1 MPKTKHNRN
10 KPVTYI
16 LHFRRYFAKKL
27 NQMKFKLIFLTLF
40 ITAVSFA
47 QNKGTIAGILTDKN
61 ANNQSLPFANILIKG
76 TSIGTNTDID
86 GKYSITAAPGNYTI
100 QFSFVGYESVEV
112 PVTVIANET
121 VTINQALGS
130 AGYKLEDVVVRS
142 TFSREKET
150 ALLLD
155 QKQAVV
161 IKQSIGSQE
170 MARKGV
176 SDVEEGLTKV
186 TGITKVD
193 GRGLFIRGLEDRY
206 NNLLI
211 NDLQSPS
218 NSPFKKIIPLD
229 LFPTDV
235 VGVLNIYKTFNPNI
249 SGDFAGATVNIETPQ
264 PKNITK
270 LNIGF
275 GYTTNNNLKNFLLSD
290 EVNSTKGTLG
300 LTGNDRALPSI
311 FGTVPSGQKLSPAEY
326 ENGFGNKSWDVNSTQ
341 SPLNSSIGF
350 LHAQKFTLKNEDN
363 ISYIM
368 SFNFDNKYTF
378 REGVDRTFN
387 LGQGNYDNNLYNTQY
402 SYFTTFSGLAG
413 MKYKT
418 NRFNL
423 NFNTFLIKATESRIQ
438 DQLGYTN
445 SLANQT
451 NNLIRLNQYE
461 ESTYWNTQ
469 LYGDYKLTEDGKH
482 SLKAGGSYV
491 KTSFQQPDRKFI
503 TGVKENENDI
513 NMTYG
518 GNNLNR
524 QFLDVNGNFYFSSL
538 LEYNLKFG
546 DSEKPNV
553 LSVGYNS
560 SLNDMESSYR
570 FFSGRRNIEKNYT
583 ADLNTISQN
592 VNEDINNG
600 IVYVQEESNGDYK
613 FKLNQFINAGYF
625 NLFMKFGEKW
635 DLNAGIRAESSARVI
650 KFRNQGDIFGSAF
663 RKKTD
668 DKLDILPSVNAKR
681 ILNENSNLRLSLAK
695 TITRPVAMELLPINY
710 INPDG
715 TSESGNPDLKDS
727 ENYNADFKYELFPNS
742 KEMFAVGVFGKVI
755 NNPIERVFKPT
766 ANSGGQITTFK
777 NSEQAVIFGA
787 EIEMLLQLS
796 RISESLSNFSFGLN
810 TSLMS
815 TDVKVDPT
823 KQGNELENGTN
834 RKLQGASSWL
844 INSDLKY
851 DFVLRKDWKNSMTL
865 VYNVYGDR
873 IFAVGSSG
881 IDHIYEKSFSK
892 LDFIWTN
899 SISKSIELKFGVDNI
914 LNPSYK
920 KELGSK
926 STINITE
933 DSLVLREF
941 KKGVGFSVNIGY
953 TF

>member
-1 MPKTKHNRN
+1 M
-10 KPVTYI
+10 
-16 LHFRRYFAKKL
+16 KL
-27 NQMKFKLIFLTLF
+27 KFLIITLF
-40 ITAVSFA
+40 VCTLGFS
-47 QNKGTIAGILTDKN
+47 QNKGAISGILTDKDS
-61 ANNQSLPFANILIKG
+61 NNQPLPFANVLIKG
-76 TSIGTNTDID
+76 TKIGLNTDLE
-86 GKYSITAAPGNYTI
+86 GKYTLAVAPGNYTV

-112 PVTVIANET
+112 PVEVKAGET
-121 VTINQALGS
+121 VTINKTLGS
-130 AGYKLEDVVVRS
+130 GSYKLDDVVVK
-142 TFSREKET
+142 TTVNREKET
-150 ALLLD
+150 AILLD

-161 IKQSIGSQE
+161 IKQSIGAQE

-206 NNLLI
+206 NNLLV

-275 GYTTNNNLKNFLLSD
+275 GYTTNNNFENFLLSD
-290 EVNSTKGTLG
+290 DANSTKGTLG
-300 LTGNDRALPSI
+300 FIGKDRALPSA
-311 FGTVPSGQKLSPAEY
+311 FNNVPNGTKLSPSQY
-326 ENGFGNKSWDVNSTQ
+326 EEAYGKKSWDVAEIK

-350 LHAQKFTLKNEDN
+350 LHAQKFSLKKERN

-368 SFNFDNKYTF
+368 SFNFDNKYIF
-378 REGVDRTFN
+378 REGIDRTFN

-402 SYFTTFSGLAG
+402 SYQTTVSGLAG
-413 MKYKT
+413 LKYKT
-418 NRFNL
+418 NRLNL
-423 NFNTFLIKATESRIQ
+423 NVNSILIKATESKIQ

-461 ESTYWNTQ
+461 ESKYWNTQ
-469 LYGDYKLTEDGKH
+469 LFGDYKITEDGKH
-482 SLKAGGSYV
+482 TVKAGGAYV

-503 TGVKENENDI
+503 TGIKTNDNEI
-513 NMTYG
+513 NMSYG

-524 QFLDVNGNFYFSSL
+524 QYLDVNGNFYFSSF

-546 DSEKPNV
+546 NKEKLNN
-553 LSVGYNS
+553 LSIGYNS
-560 SLNDMESSYR
+560 FINDMNSSYR
-570 FFSGRRNIEKNYT
+570 FFSARRNIDKNYT
-583 ADLNTISQN
+583 ASLNSISEN
-592 VNEDINNG
+592 INEDINNG
-600 IVYVQEESNGDYK
+600 IIYTQEESNGDYK
-613 FKLNQFINAGYF
+613 VKLNQFVNAGYF
-625 NLFMKFGEKW
+625 NLFMTFGEKW
-635 DLNAGIRAESSARVI
+635 DLNAGLRAESSTREI
-650 KFRNQGDIFGSAF
+650 KYREQGDPYGSAY

-668 DKLDILPSVNAKR
+668 DKLDILPSVNLKHL
-681 ILNENSNLRLSLAK
+681 LNDNSNLRISVAK

-710 INPDG
+710 INADA
-715 TSESGNPDLKDS
+715 TSESGNPNLLNS
-727 ENYNADFKYELFPNS
+727 ENYNADFKYELFPNN
-742 KEMFAVGVFGKVI
+742 KELFAVGVFGKMI

-787 EIEMLLQLS
+787 EIEMLFQLS
-796 RISESLSNFSFGLN
+796 RINESLSNFSFGFN

-815 TDVKVDPT
+815 TDVKIDLK
-823 KQGNELENGTN
+823 KQGNELENSSN
-834 RKLQGASSWL
+834 RKLQGASNWL
-844 INSDLKY
+844 INTDLKY
-851 DFVLRKDWKNSMTL
+851 DFTLNKDWKNSMTL

-892 LDFIWTN
+892 LDFVW
-899 SISKSIELKFGVDNI
+899 SSFISKNIELKLAVDNI

-920 KELGSK
+920 KELGAN
-926 STINITE
+926 STLEITE
-933 DSLVLREF
+933 ESLVLKEY
-941 KKGVGFSVNIGY
+941 KKGVGFSINIGY

>member
-1 MPKTKHNRN
+1 
-10 KPVTYI
+10 
-16 LHFRRYFAKKL
+16 
-27 NQMKFKLIFLTLF
+27 MKFRLIFITLF
-40 ITAVSFA
+40 ITAVSFS
-47 QNKGTIAGILTDKN
+47 QNKGAITGILTDKE
-61 ANNQSLPFANILIKG
+61 ANNQSLPFANVLIKE
-76 TSIGTNTDID
+76 TSNGANTDID
-86 GKYSITAAPGNYTI
+86 GNYSIAAAPGNYTL

-112 PVTVIANET
+112 PVTVVANET

-130 AGYKLEDVVVRS
+130 AGYKLEDVVIKATVN
-142 TFSREKET
+142 REKET

-161 IKQSIGSQE
+161 IKQSIGAQE

-176 SDVEEGLTKV
+176 SDVEEGLTKI

-249 SGDFAGATVNIETPQ
+249 SGDFAGATVNVETPQ

-290 EVNSTKGTLG
+290 DANSAKGTLG
-300 LTGNDRALPSI
+300 MIGNDRALSGI
-311 FGTVPSGQKLSPAEY
+311 FGSVPSGQKLSPAEY
-326 ENGFGNKSWDVNSTQ
+326 ENAYGKKSWDVARTQ

-350 LHAQKFTLKNEDN
+350 LHAQKFNLEKERN

-368 SFNFDNKYTF
+368 SFNFDNKYSF

-387 LGQGNYDNNLYNTQY
+387 LGQGNYDNNLYTTQY
-402 SYFTTFSGLAG
+402 GYQTTFSALGG

-418 NRFNL
+418 NRLNL
-423 NFNTFLIKATESRIQ
+423 NFNTFLIKATESKIQ

-445 SLANQT
+445 SLANKT
-451 NNLIRLNQYE
+451 NNLIRMNQYE
-461 ESTYWNTQ
+461 ESNYWNTQ
-469 LYGDYKLTEDGKH
+469 LYGDYKITEDGKH
-482 SLKAGGSYV
+482 SIKAGGSYV

-503 TGVKENENDI
+503 TGTKVNENEI
-513 NMTYG
+513 NMSYG

-524 QFLDVNGNFYFSSL
+524 QYLDVKGNFYASSL
-538 LEYNLKFG
+538 VEYNLKFG
-546 DSEKPNV
+546 EKERTNI

-560 SLNDMESSYR
+560 TLNDMQSTYR

-583 ADLNTISQN
+583 ANLNSISEN
-592 VNEDINNG
+592 INDDINNG
-600 IVYVQEESNGDYK
+600 ILYVQEESNGDYK
-613 FKLNQFINAGYF
+613 VKLNQFVNAGYF
-625 NLFMKFGEKW
+625 NLFMTFGEKW
-635 DLNAGIRAESSARVI
+635 DLNAGIRGESSTRTI
-650 KFRNQGDIFGSAF
+650 KYREQGDPFGSAY

-668 DKLDILPSVNAKR
+668 DKLDVLPSINAKR
-681 ILNENSNLRLSLAK
+681 ILNENSNLRVSLAK

-710 INPDG
+710 INADG

-727 ENYNADFKYELFPNS
+727 ENYNLDFKYELFPNT
-742 KEMFAVGVFGKVI
+742 KELFAVGVFGKII

-777 NSEQAVIFGA
+777 NSEQAVIYGA
-787 EIEMLLQLS
+787 EIEMLFQLS
-796 RISESLSNFSFGLN
+796 RINESLANFSLGFN

-815 TDVKVDPT
+815 TDVKIDLK
-823 KQGNELENGTN
+823 KQGNELENSTN

-851 DFVLRKDWKNSMTL
+851 DFILNKDWKNSMTL

-892 LDFIWTN
+892 LDFVWTN

-926 STINITE
+926 NTLNITE
-933 DSLVLREF
+933 DSLILREF
-941 KKGVGFSVNIGY
+941 KKGVGFSFNIGY

>member
-1 MPKTKHNRN
+1 
-10 KPVTYI
+10 
-16 LHFRRYFAKKL
+16 
-27 NQMKFKLIFLTLF
+27 MKFRILF
-40 ITAVSFA
+40 IALLITAISFS
-47 QNKGTIAGILTDKN
+47 QNKGTVSGILTDKD
-61 ANNQSLPFANILIKG
+61 ASNQSLPFANVLIKG
-76 TSIGTNTDID
+76 TTIGTNTDID
-86 GKYSITAAPGNYTI
+86 GKYAIAIAPGNYTV
-100 QFSFVGYESVEV
+100 QFSFVGYESVEI
-112 PVTVIANET
+112 PVTIIANET
-121 VTINQALGS
+121 VNLNQAIGS
-130 AGYKLEDVVVRS
+130 GSYKLEDVVIKN
-142 TFSREKET
+142 TASREKET

-161 IKQSIGSQE
+161 IKQSIGAQE

-176 SDVEEGLTKV
+176 SDVEEGLTKI

-275 GYTTNNNLKNFLLSD
+275 GYTTNNNLEKFLLSND
-290 EVNSTKGTLG
+290 ANSTNGTLG
-300 LTGNDRALPSI
+300 LIGKDRELSSV
-311 FGTVPSGQKLSPAEY
+311 FGSVPGGKKLSPSEY
-326 ENGFGNKSWDVNSTQ
+326 ENAYGKNSWDVDETK

-350 LHAQKFTLKNEDN
+350 LHAQKFNLENERN

-368 SFNFDNKYTF
+368 SFNFDNKYSF

-387 LGQGNYDNNLYNTQY
+387 LGQGNYDNNLYTTQY
-402 SYFTTFSGLAG
+402 SYQTTFSGLAG
-413 MKYKT
+413 LKYKT
-418 NRFNL
+418 NRLNVNL
-423 NFNTFLIKATESRIQ
+423 NTFLIKATESKIQ

-461 ESTYWNTQ
+461 ESNYWNTQ
-469 LYGDYKLTEDGKH
+469 LFGDYKLTEDGKH
-482 SLKAGGSYV
+482 TVKAGGSYV

-503 TGVKENENDI
+503 TGIKVNDDEI
-513 NMTYG
+513 NMSYG

-524 QFLDVNGNFYFSSL
+524 QYLDVKGNFYYSSF

-546 DSEKPNV
+546 NKEESNK
-553 LSVGYNS
+553 LSIGYNS
-560 SLNDMESSYR
+560 FLNDMQSSYR
-570 FFSGRRNIEKNYT
+570 FFSGRKNIEKNYT
-583 ADLNTISQN
+583 ADLNTISEN
-592 VNEDINNG
+592 INNDVNNG

-613 FKLNQFINAGYF
+613 VKLNQFVNAGYF
-625 NLFMKFGEKW
+625 NLFLNLGENW
-635 DLNAGIRAESSARVI
+635 DLNAGIRAESSIREI
-650 KFRNQGDIFGSAF
+650 KYREQGDPFGSAY
-663 RKKTD
+663 RKKSD
-668 DKLDILPSVNAKR
+668 DKLDILPSINAKR
-681 ILNENSNLRLSLAK
+681 ILNDNSNLRLSLAK

-710 INPDG
+710 INADG
-715 TSESGNPDLKDS
+715 TSESGNPNLKDS
-727 ENYNADFKYELFPNS
+727 ENYNVDFKYELFPNN
-742 KEMFAVGVFGKVI
+742 KELFAVGLFGKMI

-787 EIEMLLQLS
+787 EIEMLLQLN
-796 RISESLSNFSFGLN
+796 RISESLSNFSLGFN

-815 TDVKVDPT
+815 TDVKIDLN
-823 KQGNELENGTN
+823 KQGNELENNTN

-851 DFVLRKDWKNSMTL
+851 DFILNKDWKNSMTL

-892 LDFIWTN
+892 LDFVWSN
-899 SISKSIELKFGVDNI
+899 SISKNIELKFGVDNI

-926 STINITE
+926 STLNISE
-933 DSLVLREF
+933 DSLIVREY
-941 KKGVGFSVNIGY
+941 KKGVGFSFNIGY

>member
-1 MPKTKHNRN
+1 
-10 KPVTYI
+10 
-16 LHFRRYFAKKL
+16 
-27 NQMKFKLIFLTLF
+27 MKFKLLFFTLL
-40 ITAVSFA
+40 ITAISFS
-47 QNKGTIAGILTDKN
+47 QNKGTVTGMLTDKD
-61 ANNQSLPFANILIKG
+61 ANNQSLPFANVLIKG
-76 TSIGTNTDID
+76 TNLGTNTDID
-86 GKYSITAAPGNYTI
+86 GKYSIVAAPGNYTI

-112 PVTVIANET
+112 PVTVVANEI

-130 AGYKLEDVVVRS
+130 AGYKLEDVIVRAAVN
-142 TFSREKET
+142 REKET

-161 IKQSIGSQE
+161 IKQSIGAQE
-170 MARKGV
+170 MSRKGI
-176 SDVEEGLTKV
+176 SDVEEGLTKI

-264 PKNITK
+264 AKNITK

-275 GYTTNNNLKNFLLSD
+275 GYTTNNNLKDFLISD
-290 EVNSTKGTLG
+290 DSNSNKGTLG
-300 LTGNDRALPSI
+300 LIGKDRALPSV
-311 FGTVPSGQKLSPAEY
+311 FGSVPSGQRLSPAEH
-326 ENGFGNKSWDVNSTQ
+326 ENGFGNKSWDVNNTQ

-350 LHAQKFTLKNEDN
+350 LHAQKFSLKNEKN

-387 LGQGNYDNNLYNTQY
+387 LGQGNFDNNLYNTQY

-423 NFNTFLIKATESRIQ
+423 NFNTFLIKATESKIQ

-461 ESTYWNTQ
+461 ESNYWNTQ
-469 LYGDYKLTEDGKH
+469 LYGDYKLSEDGKH

-503 TGVKENENDI
+503 TGIKVNENDI
-513 NMTYG
+513 NMSYG

-524 QFLDVNGNFYFSSL
+524 QFLDVKGNFYYSSL

-546 DSEKPNV
+546 NQEDSNK
-553 LSVGYNS
+553 LSIGYNS

-570 FFSGRRNIEKNYT
+570 FFSGRRSIEKSYT

-592 VNEDINNG
+592 INQDINNG

-625 NLFMKFGEKW
+625 NLFMNLGEKW
-635 DLNAGIRAESSARVI
+635 DLNAGIRAENSTRVI
-650 KFRNQGDIFGSAF
+650 KYRNQGDVFGSAF

-715 TSESGNPDLKDS
+715 TSESGNSDLKDS
-727 ENYNADFKYELFPNS
+727 ENYNADFKYELFPNN
-742 KEMFAVGVFGKVI
+742 KELFAVGVFGKVI

-777 NSEQAVIFGA
+777 NSEQAVIYGA

-796 RISESLSNFSFGLN
+796 RINESLSNFSFGLN
-810 TSLMS
+810 TSLMG

-823 KQGNELENGTN
+823 KQGNELENSTN

-892 LDFIWTN
+892 LDFIWT
-899 SISKSIELKFGVDNI
+899 SSLSKNVELKFGVDNI

-926 STINITE
+926 STTNITE

>member
-1 MPKTKHNRN
+1 
-10 KPVTYI
+10 
-16 LHFRRYFAKKL
+16 
-27 NQMKFKLIFLTLF
+27 MKFRLIFITLF
-40 ITAVSFA
+40 ITAVSFS
-47 QNKGTIAGILTDKN
+47 QNKGAITGILTDKE
-61 ANNQSLPFANILIKG
+61 ANNQSLPFANVLIKE
-76 TSIGTNTDID
+76 TSNGANTDID
-86 GKYSITAAPGNYTI
+86 GNYSIAAAPGNYTL

-112 PVTVIANET
+112 PVTVVANET

-130 AGYKLEDVVVRS
+130 AGYKLEDVVIKATVN
-142 TFSREKET
+142 REKET

-161 IKQSIGSQE
+161 IKQSIGAQE

-176 SDVEEGLTKV
+176 SDVEEGLTKI

-290 EVNSTKGTLG
+290 DANSAKGTLG
-300 LTGNDRALPSI
+300 MIGNDRALSGI
-311 FGTVPSGQKLSPAEY
+311 FGSVPSGQKLSPAEY
-326 ENGFGNKSWDVNSTQ
+326 ENAYGKKSWDVDQTQ

-350 LHAQKFTLKNEDN
+350 LHAQKFNLKNEKN

-368 SFNFDNKYTF
+368 SFNFENKYSF

-402 SYFTTFSGLAG
+402 SYQTTFSGLAG
-413 MKYKT
+413 LKYKT
-418 NRFNL
+418 DRFNL
-423 NFNTFLIKATESRIQ
+423 SFNTFLIKATESKIQ

-445 SLANQT
+445 SLANKT
-451 NNLIRLNQYE
+451 NNLIRMNQYE
-461 ESTYWNTQ
+461 ESNYWNTQ
-469 LYGDYKLTEDGKH
+469 LYGDYKITEDGKH
-482 SLKAGGSYV
+482 SIKAGGSYV

-503 TGVKENENDI
+503 TGTKVNENEI
-513 NMTYG
+513 NMSYG

-524 QFLDVNGNFYFSSL
+524 QYLDVKGNFYASSL
-538 LEYNLKFG
+538 VEYNLKFG
-546 DSEKPNV
+546 EKERTNI

-560 SLNDMESSYR
+560 TLNDMQSTYR

-583 ADLNTISQN
+583 ANLNSISEN
-592 VNEDINNG
+592 INDDINNG
-600 IVYVQEESNGDYK
+600 ILYVQEESNGDYK
-613 FKLNQFINAGYF
+613 VKLNQFVNAGYF
-625 NLFMKFGEKW
+625 NLFMTFGEKW
-635 DLNAGIRAESSARVI
+635 DLNAGIRGESSTRTI
-650 KFRNQGDIFGSAF
+650 KYREQGDPFGSAY

-668 DKLDILPSVNAKR
+668 DKLDVLPSINAKR
-681 ILNENSNLRLSLAK
+681 ILNENSNLRVSLAK

-710 INPDG
+710 INADG

-727 ENYNADFKYELFPNS
+727 ENYNLDFKYELFPNT
-742 KEMFAVGVFGKVI
+742 KELFAVGVFGKII

-777 NSEQAVIFGA
+777 NSEQAVIYGA
-787 EIEMLLQLS
+787 EIEMLFQLS
-796 RISESLSNFSFGLN
+796 RINESLANFSLGFN

-815 TDVKVDPT
+815 TDVKIDLK
-823 KQGNELENGTN
+823 KQGNELENSTN

-851 DFVLRKDWKNSMTL
+851 DFILNKDWKNSMTL

-892 LDFIWTN
+892 LDFVWTN

-926 STINITE
+926 NTLNITE
-933 DSLVLREF
+933 DSLILREF
-941 KKGVGFSVNIGY
+941 KKGVGFSFNIGY

>member
-1 MPKTKHNRN
+1 
-10 KPVTYI
+10 
-16 LHFRRYFAKKL
+16 
-27 NQMKFKLIFLTLF
+27 MKFKLLFFTLL
-40 ITAVSFA
+40 ITAISFS
-47 QNKGTIAGILTDKN
+47 QNKGTVTGMLTDKD
-61 ANNQSLPFANILIKG
+61 ANNQSLPFANVLIKG
-76 TSIGTNTDID
+76 TNLGTNTDID
-86 GKYSITAAPGNYTI
+86 GKYSIVAAPGNYTI
-100 QFSFVGYESVEV
+100 QFSFVGYESVEI
-112 PVTVIANET
+112 PVTVVANEI

-130 AGYKLEDVVVRS
+130 AGYKLEDVIVRAAVN
-142 TFSREKET
+142 REKET

-161 IKQSIGSQE
+161 IKQSIGAQE
-170 MARKGV
+170 MARKGI
-176 SDVEEGLTKV
+176 SDVEEGLTKI

-264 PKNITK
+264 AKNITK

-275 GYTTNNNLKNFLLSD
+275 GYTTNNNLKDFLISD
-290 EVNSTKGTLG
+290 DSNSNKGTLG
-300 LTGNDRALPSI
+300 LIGKDRALPSV
-311 FGTVPSGQKLSPAEY
+311 FGSVPSGQRLSPAEH
-326 ENGFGNKSWDVNSTQ
+326 ENGFGNKSWDVNNTQ

-350 LHAQKFTLKNEDN
+350 LHAQKFSLKNEKN

-387 LGQGNYDNNLYNTQY
+387 LGQGNFDNNLYNTQY

-423 NFNTFLIKATESRIQ
+423 NFNTFLIKATESKIQ

-461 ESTYWNTQ
+461 ESNYWNTQ
-469 LYGDYKLTEDGKH
+469 LYGDYKLSEDGKH

-503 TGVKENENDI
+503 TGIKVNENDI
-513 NMTYG
+513 NMSYG

-524 QFLDVNGNFYFSSL
+524 QFLDVKGNFYYSSL

-546 DSEKPNV
+546 NQEDSNK
-553 LSVGYNS
+553 LSIGYNS

-570 FFSGRRNIEKNYT
+570 FFSGRRSIEKSYT

-592 VNEDINNG
+592 INQDINNG

-625 NLFMKFGEKW
+625 NLFMNLGEKW
-635 DLNAGIRAESSARVI
+635 DLNAGIRAENSTRII
-650 KFRNQGDIFGSAF
+650 KYRNQGDVFGSAF

-715 TSESGNPDLKDS
+715 TSESGNSDLKDS
-727 ENYNADFKYELFPNS
+727 ENYNADFKYELFPNN
-742 KEMFAVGVFGKVI
+742 KELFAVGVFGKVI

-777 NSEQAVIFGA
+777 NSEQAVIYGA

-796 RISESLSNFSFGLN
+796 RINESLSNFSFGLN

-823 KQGNELENGTN
+823 KQGNELENSTN

-892 LDFIWTN
+892 LDFIWT
-899 SISKSIELKFGVDNI
+899 SSLSKNVELKFGVDNI

-926 STINITE
+926 STTNITE

>member
-186 TGITKVD
+186 TGISKVD

-592 VNEDINNG
+592 INEDINNG

-635 DLNAGIRAESSARVI
+635 DLNAGIRAESSARII
-650 KFRNQGDIFGSAF
+650 KYRNQGDIFGSAF

-892 LDFIWTN
+892 LDFIWT
-899 SISKSIELKFGVDNI
+899 SSLSKNIELKFGVDNI

>member
-1 MPKTKHNRN
+1 
-10 KPVTYI
+10 
-16 LHFRRYFAKKL
+16 
-27 NQMKFKLIFLTLF
+27 MKFKLIFLTLF
-40 ITAVSFA
+40 ITAVTYS

-61 ANNQSLPFANILIKG
+61 ANNQSLPFANVLIKG
-76 TSIGTNTDID
+76 TTNGTNTDID
-86 GKYSITAAPGNYTI
+86 GKYSIAAAPGNYTI
-100 QFSFVGYESVEV
+100 QFSFVGYEPVEV
-112 PVTVIANET
+112 PVTVIAGET
-121 VTINQALGS
+121 VTVNQALGS
-130 AGYKLEDVVVRS
+130 AGYKLEDVVVRAS
-142 TFSREKET
+142 VNREKET

-161 IKQSIGSQE
+161 IKQSIGAQE

-176 SDVEEGLTKV
+176 SDVEEGLTKI

-275 GYTTNNNLKNFLLSD
+275 GYTTNNNLRDFLLSD
-290 EVNSTKGTLG
+290 DADSNKGSLG
-300 LTGNDRALPSI
+300 LIGNDRELPGI
-311 FGTVPSGQKLSPAEY
+311 FGTVPAGKSLSPAEY
-326 ENGFGNKSWDVNSTQ
+326 ENGFGKKSWDVNNTQ
-341 SPLNSSIGF
+341 SPINSSIGF
-350 LHAQKFTLKNEDN
+350 LHAQKFSLKNEKN

-368 SFNFDNKYTF
+368 SFNFDNKYSF

-387 LGQGNYDNNLYNTQY
+387 LGQGNYDNDLYTTQY
-402 SYFTTFSGLAG
+402 SYQTTFSGLAG

-423 NFNTFLIKATESRIQ
+423 NFNTFLIKATESEIQ

-451 NNLIRLNQYE
+451 NNLIRMNQFE
-461 ESTYWNTQ
+461 ESNYWNTQ

-482 SLKAGGSYV
+482 SIKAGGSYV

-503 TGVKENENDI
+503 TGVLVNDNEI
-513 NMTYG
+513 NMSYG

-524 QFLDVNGNFYFSSL
+524 QYLDVKGNFYYSSL

-546 DSEKPNV
+546 ENEKPNV
-553 LSVGYNS
+553 LSVGYNNS
-560 SLNDMESSYR
+560 INDIQSTYR

-583 ADLNTISQN
+583 ANLSTISEN
-592 VNEDINNG
+592 INDDINNG
-600 IVYVQEESNGDYK
+600 ILYVQEESNGDYK
-613 FKLNQFINAGYF
+613 VKLNQFINAGYF
-625 NLFMKFGEKW
+625 NLFMTFGEKW
-635 DLNAGIRAESSARVI
+635 DLNAGIRGESSDRTI
-650 KFRNQGDIFGSAF
+650 KYREQGDPFGNAY
-663 RKKTD
+663 RKKTTV
-668 DKLDILPSVNAKR
+668 KLDILPSVNAKR

-695 TITRPVAMELLPINY
+695 TVTRPVAMELLPINY
-710 INPDG
+710 INADG

-727 ENYNADFKYELFPNS
+727 ENYNADFKYELFPNN
-742 KEMFAVGVFGKVI
+742 KELFAVGVFGKVI

-787 EIEMLLQLS
+787 EIEMLFQLG
-796 RISESLSNFSFGLN
+796 RINESLSNFSLGFN

-815 TDVKVDPT
+815 TDVKIDPT
-823 KQGNELENGTN
+823 KQGNELENSTN
-834 RKLQGASSWL
+834 RKLQGASNWL

-881 IDHIYEKSFSK
+881 MDHIYEKSFSK

-899 SISKSIELKFGVDNI
+899 SISKSIELKFGIDNI
-914 LNPSYK
+914 LNPSYR
-920 KELGSK
+920 KELGST
-926 STINITE
+926 STLNITE

-941 KKGVGFSVNIGY
+941 KKGVGFSFNIGY

>member
-1 MPKTKHNRN
+1 
-10 KPVTYI
+10 
-16 LHFRRYFAKKL
+16 
-27 NQMKFKLIFLTLF
+27 MKFKLLFLTLF
-40 ITAVSFA
+40 ITAISFS

-61 ANNQSLPFANILIKG
+61 ANNQSLPFANVLIKG
-76 TSIGTNTDID
+76 TTNGTNTDID

-112 PVTVIANET
+112 SVTVVANQT
-121 VTINQALGS
+121 VTLNQALGS
-130 AGYKLEDVVVRS
+130 AGYKLEDVIIRATV
-142 TFSREKET
+142 SREKET

-155 QKQAVV
+155 QKNAVV
-161 IKQSIGSQE
+161 IKQSIGAQE

-176 SDVEEGLTKV
+176 SDVEEGLTKI

-249 SGDFAGATVNIETPQ
+249 SGDFAGATINIETPQ

-275 GYTTNNNLKNFLLSD
+275 GYTTNNNLKDFLLSSD
-290 EVNSTKGTLG
+290 ANSTKGTLG
-300 LTGNDRALPSI
+300 MIGNDRALPSV
-311 FGTVPSGQKLSPAEY
+311 FGNTPGGKSLTPTEY
-326 ENGFGNKSWDVNSTQ
+326 ENGFGKKSWDVDNTQ

-350 LHAQKFTLKNEDN
+350 LHAQKFTLKNEKN

-368 SFNFDNKYTF
+368 SFNFDNKYSF

-402 SYFTTFSGLAG
+402 SYQTTLSGLAG

-418 NRFNL
+418 NRLNL
-423 NFNTFLIKATESRIQ
+423 NFNTFLIKATESKIQ

-451 NNLIRLNQYE
+451 NNLIRMNQYE
-461 ESTYWNTQ
+461 ESNYWNTQ
-469 LYGDYKLTEDGKH
+469 LYGDYKLSEDGKH
-482 SLKAGGSYV
+482 SIKAGGSYV

-503 TGVKENENDI
+503 TGIKVNDNDI
-513 NMTYG
+513 NMSYG

-524 QFLDVNGNFYFSSL
+524 QFLDVKGNFYYSSL

-546 DSEKPNV
+546 ENEKPNV
-553 LSVGYNS
+553 LSIGYNS
-560 SLNDMESSYR
+560 SLNDMQSTYR

-583 ADLNTISQN
+583 ANLSTISEN
-592 VNEDINNG
+592 INDDINNG
-600 IVYVQEESNGDYK
+600 ILYVQEESNGDYK
-613 FKLNQFINAGYF
+613 VKLNQFINAGYF

-635 DLNAGIRAESSARVI
+635 DLNAGIRGESSVREI
-650 KFRNQGDIFGSAF
+650 KYREQGDPFGNAF
-663 RKKTD
+663 RKKTAD
-668 DKLDILPSVNAKR
+668 RLDILPSVNAKR

-710 INPDG
+710 INADG

-727 ENYNADFKYELFPNS
+727 ENYNADFKYELFPNN
-742 KEMFAVGVFGKVI
+742 KELFAVGVFGKVI

-787 EIEMLLQLS
+787 EIEMLFQLS
-796 RISESLSNFSFGLN
+796 RINESLSNFSLGFN

-823 KQGNELENGTN
+823 KQGNELENSTN

-899 SISKSIELKFGVDNI
+899 SISKNIELKFGIDNI
-914 LNPSYK
+914 LNPSYR

-926 STINITE
+926 SSLKITE
-933 DSLVLREF
+933 DSLVLKEF

>member
-1 MPKTKHNRN
+1 M
-10 KPVTYI
+10 
-16 LHFRRYFAKKL
+16 
-27 NQMKFKLIFLTLF
+27 
-40 ITAVSFA
+40 
-47 QNKGTIAGILTDKN
+47 LTDKD
-61 ANNQSLPFANILIKG
+61 ANNQSLPFANVLIKG
-76 TSIGTNTDID
+76 TNLGTNTDID
-86 GKYSITAAPGNYTI
+86 GKYSIVAAPGNYTI

-112 PVTVIANET
+112 PVTVVANEI

-130 AGYKLEDVVVRS
+130 AGYKLEDVIVRAAVN
-142 TFSREKET
+142 REKET

-161 IKQSIGSQE
+161 IKQSIGAQE
-170 MARKGV
+170 MARKGI
-176 SDVEEGLTKV
+176 SDVEEGLTKI

-264 PKNITK
+264 AKNITK

-275 GYTTNNNLKNFLLSD
+275 GYTTNNNLKDFLISD
-290 EVNSTKGTLG
+290 DSNSNKGTLG
-300 LTGNDRALPSI
+300 LIGKDRALPSV
-311 FGTVPSGQKLSPAEY
+311 FGSVPSGQRLSPAEH
-326 ENGFGNKSWDVNSTQ
+326 ENGFGNKSWDVNNTQ

-350 LHAQKFTLKNEDN
+350 LHAQKFSLKNEKN

-387 LGQGNYDNNLYNTQY
+387 LGQGNFDNNLYNTQY

-423 NFNTFLIKATESRIQ
+423 NFNTFLIKATESKIQ

-461 ESTYWNTQ
+461 ESNYWNTQ
-469 LYGDYKLTEDGKH
+469 LYGDYKLSEDGKH

-503 TGVKENENDI
+503 TGIKVNENDI
-513 NMTYG
+513 NMSYG

-524 QFLDVNGNFYFSSL
+524 QFLDVKGNFYYSSL

-546 DSEKPNV
+546 NQEDSNK
-553 LSVGYNS
+553 LSIGYNS

-570 FFSGRRNIEKNYT
+570 FFSGRRSIEKSYT
-583 ADLNTISQN
+583 ADLNTVSQN
-592 VNEDINNG
+592 INQDINNG

-625 NLFMKFGEKW
+625 NLFMNLGEKW
-635 DLNAGIRAESSARVI
+635 DLNAGIRAENSTRII
-650 KFRNQGDIFGSAF
+650 KYRNQGDVFGSAF

-715 TSESGNPDLKDS
+715 TSESGNSDLKDS
-727 ENYNADFKYELFPNS
+727 ENYNADFKYELFPNN
-742 KEMFAVGVFGKVI
+742 KELFAVGVFGKVI

-777 NSEQAVIFGA
+777 NSEQAVIYGA

-796 RISESLSNFSFGLN
+796 RINESLSNFSFGLN

-823 KQGNELENGTN
+823 KQGNELENSTN

-892 LDFIWTN
+892 LDFIWT
-899 SISKSIELKFGVDNI
+899 SSLSKNVELKFGVDNI

-926 STINITE
+926 STTNITE

>member
-1 MPKTKHNRN
+1 
-10 KPVTYI
+10 
-16 LHFRRYFAKKL
+16 
-27 NQMKFKLIFLTLF
+27 MKFKLIFLTLF
-40 ITAVSFA
+40 ITAVTYS

-61 ANNQSLPFANILIKG
+61 ANNQSLPFANVLIKG
-76 TSIGTNTDID
+76 TTIGTNTDID
-86 GKYSITAAPGNYTI
+86 GKYSIAAAPGNYTI
-100 QFSFVGYESVEV
+100 QFSFVGYEPVEV
-112 PVTVIANET
+112 PVTVIAGET
-121 VTINQALGS
+121 VTVNQALGS
-130 AGYKLEDVVVRS
+130 AGYKLEDVVVRAS
-142 TFSREKET
+142 VNREKET

-161 IKQSIGSQE
+161 IKQSIGAQE

-176 SDVEEGLTKV
+176 SDVEEGLTKI

-275 GYTTNNNLKNFLLSD
+275 GYTTNNNLRDFLLSD
-290 EVNSTKGTLG
+290 DADSNKGSLG
-300 LTGNDRALPSI
+300 LIGNDRELPGI
-311 FGTVPSGQKLSPAEY
+311 FGTVPAGKSLSPAEY
-326 ENGFGNKSWDVNSTQ
+326 ENGFGKKSWDVNNTQ
-341 SPLNSSIGF
+341 SPINSSIGF
-350 LHAQKFTLKNEDN
+350 LHAQKFSLKNEKN

-368 SFNFDNKYTF
+368 SFNFDNKYSF

-387 LGQGNYDNNLYNTQY
+387 LGQGNYDNDLYTTQY
-402 SYFTTFSGLAG
+402 SYQTTFSGLAG

-423 NFNTFLIKATESRIQ
+423 NFNTFLIKATESEIQ

-451 NNLIRLNQYE
+451 NNLIRMNQFE
-461 ESTYWNTQ
+461 ESNYWNTQ

-482 SLKAGGSYV
+482 SIKAGGSYV

-503 TGVKENENDI
+503 TGVLVNDNEI
-513 NMTYG
+513 NMSYG

-524 QFLDVNGNFYFSSL
+524 QYLDVKGNFYYSSL

-546 DSEKPNV
+546 ENEKPNV
-553 LSVGYNS
+553 LSVGYNNS
-560 SLNDMESSYR
+560 INDIQSTYR

-583 ADLNTISQN
+583 ANLSTISEN
-592 VNEDINNG
+592 INDDINNG
-600 IVYVQEESNGDYK
+600 ILYVQEESNGDYK
-613 FKLNQFINAGYF
+613 VKLNQFINAGYF
-625 NLFMKFGEKW
+625 NLFMTFGEKW
-635 DLNAGIRAESSARVI
+635 DLNAGIRGESSDRTI
-650 KFRNQGDIFGSAF
+650 KYREQGDPFGNAY
-663 RKKTD
+663 RKKTTV
-668 DKLDILPSVNAKR
+668 KLDILPSVNAKR

-695 TITRPVAMELLPINY
+695 TVTRPVAMELLPINY
-710 INPDG
+710 INADG

-727 ENYNADFKYELFPNS
+727 ENYNADFKYELFPNN
-742 KEMFAVGVFGKVI
+742 KELFAVGVFGKVI

-787 EIEMLLQLS
+787 EIEMLFQLG
-796 RISESLSNFSFGLN
+796 RINESLSNFSLGFN

-815 TDVKVDPT
+815 TDVKIDPT
-823 KQGNELENGTN
+823 KQGNELENSTN
-834 RKLQGASSWL
+834 RKLQGASNWL

-881 IDHIYEKSFSK
+881 MDHIYEKSFSK

-899 SISKSIELKFGVDNI
+899 SISKSIELKFGIDNI
-914 LNPSYK
+914 LNPSYR
-920 KELGSK
+920 KELGST
-926 STINITE
+926 STLNITE

-941 KKGVGFSVNIGY
+941 KKGVGFSFNIGY

>member
-1 MPKTKHNRN
+1 
-10 KPVTYI
+10 
-16 LHFRRYFAKKL
+16 
-27 NQMKFKLIFLTLF
+27 MKFKLLFFTLLLTA
-40 ITAVSFA
+40 ISYS
-47 QNKGTIAGILTDKN
+47 QSKGTITGTLTDKD
-61 ANNQSLPFANILIKG
+61 ANNQSLPFANVLIKG
-76 TSIGTNTDID
+76 TNIGTNTDID
-86 GKYSITAAPGNYTI
+86 GKYTITILPGSYTL
-100 QFSFVGYESVEV
+100 QLSFVGYESVEM
-112 PVTVIANET
+112 PVTVVADET
-121 VTINQALGS
+121 VTINKALGS
-130 AGYKLEDVVVRS
+130 GSYTLKDVIVRN
-142 TFSREKET
+142 TASREKET

-161 IKQSIGSQE
+161 IKQSIGAQE

-176 SDVEEGLTKV
+176 SDVEEGLTKI

-275 GYTTNNNLKNFLLSD
+275 GYTTNNNLQDFLLSD
-290 EVNSTKGTLG
+290 DANSTKGSLG
-300 LTGNDRALPSI
+300 LIGNDRALPGI
-311 FGTVPSGQKLSPAEY
+311 FGSVPSGQKLSPAEY
-326 ENGFGNKSWDVNSTQ
+326 ENGFGKKSWDVNNTK

-350 LHAQKFTLKNEDN
+350 LHAQKFSLEKERN

-368 SFNFDNKYTF
+368 SFNFDNKYSY

-402 SYFTTFSGLAG
+402 SYQTTFSGLAG
-413 MKYKT
+413 LKYKT

-423 NFNTFLIKATESRIQ
+423 NFNTFLIKATESKIQ

-461 ESTYWNTQ
+461 ESNYWNTQ
-469 LYGDYKLTEDGKH
+469 LYGDYKLTEDGKQT
-482 SLKAGGSYV
+482 LKAGGSYV

-503 TGVKENENDI
+503 TGVKLDDTQI
-513 NMTYG
+513 NMSYG

-524 QFLDVNGNFYFSSL
+524 QFLDVKGNFYYSSL

-546 DSEKPNV
+546 DKEDSNK
-553 LSVGYNS
+553 LSIGYNS

-570 FFSGRRNIEKNYT
+570 FFSGRRNLEKNYT
-583 ADLNTISQN
+583 ADLSTISQN
-592 VNEDINNG
+592 INEDINNG

-613 FKLNQFINAGYF
+613 VKLNQFVNAGYF
-625 NLFMKFGEKW
+625 NLFMNLGEKW
-635 DLNAGIRAESSARVI
+635 DLNAGIRGESSTRTI
-650 KFRNQGDIFGSAF
+650 KYRQQGDPFGSAY

-668 DKLDILPSVNAKR
+668 DKLDILPSINAKR
-681 ILNENSNLRLSLAK
+681 ILNENSNLRVSLAK

-710 INPDG
+710 INADG

-727 ENYNADFKYELFPNS
+727 ENYNVDFKYELFPNN
-742 KEMFAVGVFGKVI
+742 KELFAVGVFGKMI
-755 NNPIERVFKPT
+755 NDPIERVFKPT

-777 NSEQAVIFGA
+777 NSEQAVIYGA
-787 EIEMLLQLS
+787 EIEMLFQLS
-796 RISESLSNFSFGLN
+796 RISKSLSNFSLGFN

-815 TDVKVDPT
+815 TDVKIDLK
-823 KQGNELENGTN
+823 KQGNELENSTN

-851 DFVLRKDWKNSMTL
+851 DFILNKDWKNSMTL

-892 LDFIWTN
+892 LDFVWTN

-926 STINITE
+926 STLNITE
-933 DSLVLREF
+933 DSLILREF
-941 KKGVGFSVNIGY
+941 KKGVGFSFNIGY

>member
-1 MPKTKHNRN
+1 M
-10 KPVTYI
+10 
-16 LHFRRYFAKKL
+16 
-27 NQMKFKLIFLTLF
+27 
-40 ITAVSFA
+40 
-47 QNKGTIAGILTDKN
+47 LTDKD
-61 ANNQSLPFANILIKG
+61 ANNQSLPFANVLIKG
-76 TSIGTNTDID
+76 TNLGTNTDID
-86 GKYSITAAPGNYTI
+86 GKYSIVAAPGNYTI

-112 PVTVIANET
+112 PVTVVANEI

-130 AGYKLEDVVVRS
+130 AGYKLEDVIVRAAVN
-142 TFSREKET
+142 REKET

-161 IKQSIGSQE
+161 IKQSIGAQE
-170 MARKGV
+170 MARKGI
-176 SDVEEGLTKV
+176 SDVEEGLTKI

-264 PKNITK
+264 AKNITK

-275 GYTTNNNLKNFLLSD
+275 GYTTNNNLKDFLISD
-290 EVNSTKGTLG
+290 DSNSNKGTLG
-300 LTGNDRALPSI
+300 LIGKDRALPSV
-311 FGTVPSGQKLSPAEY
+311 FGSVPSGQRLSPAEH
-326 ENGFGNKSWDVNSTQ
+326 ENGFGNKSWDVNNTQ

-350 LHAQKFTLKNEDN
+350 LHAQKFSLKNEKN

-387 LGQGNYDNNLYNTQY
+387 LGQGNFDNNLYNTQY

-423 NFNTFLIKATESRIQ
+423 NFNTFLIKATESKIQ

-461 ESTYWNTQ
+461 ESNYWNTQ
-469 LYGDYKLTEDGKH
+469 LYGDYKLSEDGKH
-482 SLKAGGSYV
+482 SLKAGGSYI

-503 TGVKENENDI
+503 TGIKVNENDI
-513 NMTYG
+513 NMSYG

-524 QFLDVNGNFYFSSL
+524 QFLDVKGNFYYSSL

-546 DSEKPNV
+546 NQEDSNT

-570 FFSGRRNIEKNYT
+570 FFSGRRSIEKNYT

-592 VNEDINNG
+592 INQDINNG

-625 NLFMKFGEKW
+625 NLFMNLGEKW
-635 DLNAGIRAESSARVI
+635 DLNAGIRAENSTRVI
-650 KFRNQGDIFGSAF
+650 KYRNQGDVFGSAF

-681 ILNENSNLRLSLAK
+681 ILSENSNLRLSLAK

-715 TSESGNPDLKDS
+715 TSESGNSDLKDS
-727 ENYNADFKYELFPNS
+727 ENYNADFKYELFPNN
-742 KEMFAVGVFGKVI
+742 KELFAVGVFGKVI

-777 NSEQAVIFGA
+777 NSEQAVIYGA

-796 RISESLSNFSFGLN
+796 RINESLSNFSFGLN

-815 TDVKVDPT
+815 TDVKVNPT
-823 KQGNELENGTN
+823 KQGNELENSTN

-892 LDFIWTN
+892 LDFIWT
-899 SISKSIELKFGVDNI
+899 SSLSKNVELKFGVDNI

>member
-1 MPKTKHNRN
+1 MQKKTK
-10 KPVTYI
+10 
-16 LHFRRYFAKKL
+16 
-27 NQMKFKLIFLTLF
+27 QMKFRLIFITLF
-40 ITAVSFA
+40 ITAVSFS
-47 QNKGTIAGILTDKN
+47 QNKGAITGILTDKE
-61 ANNQSLPFANILIKG
+61 ANNQSLPFANVLIKE
-76 TSIGTNTDID
+76 TSNGANTDID
-86 GKYSITAAPGNYTI
+86 GNYSIAAAPGNYTL

-112 PVTVIANET
+112 PVTVVANET

-130 AGYKLEDVVVRS
+130 AGYKLEDVVIKATVN
-142 TFSREKET
+142 REKET

-161 IKQSIGSQE
+161 IKQSIGAQE

-176 SDVEEGLTKV
+176 SDVEEGLTKI

-290 EVNSTKGTLG
+290 DANSAKGTLG
-300 LTGNDRALPSI
+300 MIGNDRALSGI
-311 FGTVPSGQKLSPAEY
+311 FGSVPSGQKLSPAEY
-326 ENGFGNKSWDVNSTQ
+326 ENAYGKKSWDVDQTQ

-350 LHAQKFTLKNEDN
+350 LHAQKFNLEKERN

-368 SFNFDNKYTF
+368 SFNFDNKYSF

-402 SYFTTFSGLAG
+402 SYQTTFSGLAG
-413 MKYKT
+413 LKYKT
-418 NRFNL
+418 DRFNL
-423 NFNTFLIKATESRIQ
+423 SFNTFLIKATESKIQ

-461 ESTYWNTQ
+461 ESNYWNSQ
-469 LYGDYKLTEDGKH
+469 LYGDYKITEDGKH
-482 SLKAGGSYV
+482 SIKAGGSYV

-503 TGVKENENDI
+503 TGTKVNENEI
-513 NMTYG
+513 NMSYG

-524 QFLDVNGNFYFSSL
+524 QYLDVKGNFYASSL
-538 LEYNLKFG
+538 VEYNLKFG
-546 DSEKPNV
+546 EKERTNI

-560 SLNDMESSYR
+560 TLNDMQSTYR

-583 ADLNTISQN
+583 ANLNSISEN
-592 VNEDINNG
+592 INDDINNG
-600 IVYVQEESNGDYK
+600 ILYVQEESNGDYK
-613 FKLNQFINAGYF
+613 VKLNQFVNAGYF
-625 NLFMKFGEKW
+625 NLFMTFGEKW
-635 DLNAGIRAESSARVI
+635 DLNAGIRGESSTRTI
-650 KFRNQGDIFGSAF
+650 KYREQGDPFGSAY

-668 DKLDILPSVNAKR
+668 DKLDVLPSINAKR
-681 ILNENSNLRLSLAK
+681 ILNENSNLRVSLAK

-710 INPDG
+710 INADG

-727 ENYNADFKYELFPNS
+727 ENYNLDFKYELFPNT
-742 KEMFAVGVFGKVI
+742 KELFAVGVFGKII

-777 NSEQAVIFGA
+777 NSEQAVIYGA
-787 EIEMLLQLS
+787 EIEMLFQLS
-796 RISESLSNFSFGLN
+796 RINESLANFSLGFN

-815 TDVKVDPT
+815 TDVKIDLK
-823 KQGNELENGTN
+823 KQGNELENSTN

-851 DFVLRKDWKNSMTL
+851 DFILNKDWKNSMTL

-892 LDFIWTN
+892 LDFVWTN

-926 STINITE
+926 NTLNITE
-933 DSLVLREF
+933 DSLILREF
-941 KKGVGFSVNIGY
+941 KKGVGFSFNIGY

>member
-1 MPKTKHNRN
+1 
-10 KPVTYI
+10 
-16 LHFRRYFAKKL
+16 
-27 NQMKFKLIFLTLF
+27 MKFKLLFFTLL
-40 ITAVSFA
+40 ITAISFS
-47 QNKGTIAGILTDKN
+47 QNKGTVTGMLTDKD
-61 ANNQSLPFANILIKG
+61 ANNQSLPFANVLIKG
-76 TSIGTNTDID
+76 TNLGTNTDID
-86 GKYSITAAPGNYTI
+86 GKYSIVAAPGNYTI

-112 PVTVIANET
+112 PVTVVANEI

-130 AGYKLEDVVVRS
+130 AGYKLEDVIVRAAVN
-142 TFSREKET
+142 REKET

-161 IKQSIGSQE
+161 IKQSIGAQE
-170 MARKGV
+170 MARKGI
-176 SDVEEGLTKV
+176 SDVEEGLTKI

-264 PKNITK
+264 AKNITK

-275 GYTTNNNLKNFLLSD
+275 GYTTNNNLKDFLISD
-290 EVNSTKGTLG
+290 DSNSNKGTLG
-300 LTGNDRALPSI
+300 LIGKDRALPSV
-311 FGTVPSGQKLSPAEY
+311 FGSVPSGQRLSPAEH
-326 ENGFGNKSWDVNSTQ
+326 ENGFGNKSWDVNNTQ

-350 LHAQKFTLKNEDN
+350 LHAQKFSLKNEKN

-387 LGQGNYDNNLYNTQY
+387 LGQGNFDNNLYNTQY

-423 NFNTFLIKATESRIQ
+423 NFNTFLIKATESKIQ

-461 ESTYWNTQ
+461 ESNYWNTQ
-469 LYGDYKLTEDGKH
+469 LYGDYKLSEDGKH

-503 TGVKENENDI
+503 TGIKVNENDI
-513 NMTYG
+513 NMSYG

-524 QFLDVNGNFYFSSL
+524 QFLDVKGNFYYSSL

-546 DSEKPNV
+546 NQEDSNK
-553 LSVGYNS
+553 LSIGYNS

-570 FFSGRRNIEKNYT
+570 FFSGRRSIEKSYT
-583 ADLNTISQN
+583 ADLNTVSQN
-592 VNEDINNG
+592 INQDINNG

-625 NLFMKFGEKW
+625 NLFMNLGEKW
-635 DLNAGIRAESSARVI
+635 DLNAGIRAENSTRII
-650 KFRNQGDIFGSAF
+650 KYRNQGDVFGSAF

-715 TSESGNPDLKDS
+715 TSESGNSDLKDS
-727 ENYNADFKYELFPNS
+727 ENYNADFKYELFPNN
-742 KEMFAVGVFGKVI
+742 KELFAVGVFGKVI

-777 NSEQAVIFGA
+777 NSEQAVIYGA

-796 RISESLSNFSFGLN
+796 RINESLSNFSFGLN

-823 KQGNELENGTN
+823 KQGNELENSTN

-892 LDFIWTN
+892 LDFIWT
-899 SISKSIELKFGVDNI
+899 SSLSKNVELKFGVDNI

-926 STINITE
+926 STTNITE

>member
-1 MPKTKHNRN
+1 
-10 KPVTYI
+10 
-16 LHFRRYFAKKL
+16 
-27 NQMKFKLIFLTLF
+27 MKFRLIFITLF
-40 ITAVSFA
+40 ITAVSFS
-47 QNKGTIAGILTDKN
+47 QNKGAITGILTDKE
-61 ANNQSLPFANILIKG
+61 ANNQSLPFANVLIKE
-76 TSIGTNTDID
+76 TSNGANTDID
-86 GKYSITAAPGNYTI
+86 GNYSIAAAPGNYTL

-112 PVTVIANET
+112 PVTVVANET

-130 AGYKLEDVVVRS
+130 AGYKLEDVVIKATVN
-142 TFSREKET
+142 REKET

-161 IKQSIGSQE
+161 IKQSIGAQE

-176 SDVEEGLTKV
+176 SDVEEGLTKI

-290 EVNSTKGTLG
+290 DANSAKGTLG
-300 LTGNDRALPSI
+300 MIGKDRALSGI
-311 FGTVPSGQKLSPAEY
+311 FGSVPSGQKLSPAEY
-326 ENGFGNKSWDVNSTQ
+326 ENAYGKKSWDVDQTQ

-350 LHAQKFTLKNEDN
+350 LHAQKFNLEKERN

-368 SFNFDNKYTF
+368 SFNFDNKYSF

-402 SYFTTFSGLAG
+402 SYQTTFSGLAG
-413 MKYKT
+413 LKYKT
-418 NRFNL
+418 DRFNL
-423 NFNTFLIKATESRIQ
+423 SFNTFLIKATESKIQ

-461 ESTYWNTQ
+461 ESNYWNSQ
-469 LYGDYKLTEDGKH
+469 LYGDYKITEDGKH
-482 SLKAGGSYV
+482 SIKAGGSYV

-503 TGVKENENDI
+503 TGTKVNENEI
-513 NMTYG
+513 NMSYG

-524 QFLDVNGNFYFSSL
+524 QYLDVKGNFYASSL
-538 LEYNLKFG
+538 VEYNLKFG
-546 DSEKPNV
+546 EKERTNI

-560 SLNDMESSYR
+560 TLNDMQSTYR

-583 ADLNTISQN
+583 ANLNSISEN
-592 VNEDINNG
+592 INDDINNG
-600 IVYVQEESNGDYK
+600 ILYVQEESNGDYK
-613 FKLNQFINAGYF
+613 VKLNQFVNAGYF
-625 NLFMKFGEKW
+625 NLFMTFGEKW
-635 DLNAGIRAESSARVI
+635 NLNAGIRGESSTRTI
-650 KFRNQGDIFGSAF
+650 KYREQGDPFGSAY

-668 DKLDILPSVNAKR
+668 DKLDVLPSINAKR
-681 ILNENSNLRLSLAK
+681 ILNENSNLRVSLAK

-710 INPDG
+710 INADG

-727 ENYNADFKYELFPNS
+727 ENYNLDFKYELFPNT
-742 KEMFAVGVFGKVI
+742 KELFAVGVFGKII

-777 NSEQAVIFGA
+777 NSEQAVIYGA
-787 EIEMLLQLS
+787 EIEMLFQLS
-796 RISESLSNFSFGLN
+796 RINESLANFSLGFN

-815 TDVKVDPT
+815 TDVKIDLK
-823 KQGNELENGTN
+823 KQGNELENSTN

-851 DFVLRKDWKNSMTL
+851 DFILNKDWKNSMTL

-892 LDFIWTN
+892 LDFVWTN

-926 STINITE
+926 NTLNITE
-933 DSLVLREF
+933 DSLILREF
-941 KKGVGFSVNIGY
+941 KKGVGFSFNIGY

>member
-1 MPKTKHNRN
+1 M
-10 KPVTYI
+10 
-16 LHFRRYFAKKL
+16 KL
-27 NQMKFKLIFLTLF
+27 KFLIITLF
-40 ITAVSFA
+40 VCTLGFS
-47 QNKGTIAGILTDKN
+47 QNKGAISGILTDKDS
-61 ANNQSLPFANILIKG
+61 NNQPLPFANVLIKG
-76 TSIGTNTDID
+76 TKIGLNTDLE
-86 GKYSITAAPGNYTI
+86 GKYTLAVAPGNYTV

-112 PVTVIANET
+112 PVEVKAGET
-121 VTINQALGS
+121 VTINKTLGS
-130 AGYKLEDVVVRS
+130 GSYKLDDVVVK
-142 TFSREKET
+142 TTVNREKET
-150 ALLLD
+150 AILLD

-161 IKQSIGSQE
+161 IKQSIGAQE

-206 NNLLI
+206 NNLLV

-275 GYTTNNNLKNFLLSD
+275 GYTTNNNFENFLLSD
-290 EVNSTKGTLG
+290 DANSTKGTLG
-300 LTGNDRALPSI
+300 FIGKDRALPSA
-311 FGTVPSGQKLSPAEY
+311 FNNVPNGTKLSPSQY
-326 ENGFGNKSWDVNSTQ
+326 EEAYGKKSWDVAEIK

-350 LHAQKFTLKNEDN
+350 LHAQKFSLKKERN

-368 SFNFDNKYTF
+368 SFNFDNKYIF
-378 REGVDRTFN
+378 REGIDRTFN

-402 SYFTTFSGLAG
+402 SYQTTVSGLAG
-413 MKYKT
+413 LKYKT
-418 NRFNL
+418 NRLNL
-423 NFNTFLIKATESRIQ
+423 NVNSILIKATESKIQ

-461 ESTYWNTQ
+461 ESKYWNTQ
-469 LYGDYKLTEDGKH
+469 LFGDYKITEDGKH
-482 SLKAGGSYV
+482 TIKAGGAYV

-503 TGVKENENDI
+503 TGIKTNDNEI
-513 NMTYG
+513 NMSYG

-524 QFLDVNGNFYFSSL
+524 QYLDVNGNFYFSSF

-546 DSEKPNV
+546 NKEKLNN
-553 LSVGYNS
+553 LSIGYNS
-560 SLNDMESSYR
+560 FINDMNSSYR
-570 FFSGRRNIEKNYT
+570 FFSARRNIDKNYT
-583 ADLNTISQN
+583 ASLNSISEN
-592 VNEDINNG
+592 INEDINNG
-600 IVYVQEESNGDYK
+600 IIYTQEESNGDYK
-613 FKLNQFINAGYF
+613 VKLNQFVNAGYF
-625 NLFMKFGEKW
+625 NLFMTFGEKW
-635 DLNAGIRAESSARVI
+635 DLNAGLRAESSTREI
-650 KFRNQGDIFGSAF
+650 KYREQGDPYGSAY

-668 DKLDILPSVNAKR
+668 DKLDILPSVNLKHL
-681 ILNENSNLRLSLAK
+681 LNDNSNLRISVAK

-710 INPDG
+710 INADA
-715 TSESGNPDLKDS
+715 TSESGNPNLLNS
-727 ENYNADFKYELFPNS
+727 ENYNADFKYELFPNN
-742 KEMFAVGVFGKVI
+742 KELFAVGVFGKMI

-787 EIEMLLQLS
+787 EIEMLFQLS
-796 RISESLSNFSFGLN
+796 RINESLSNFSFGFN

-815 TDVKVDPT
+815 TDVKIDLK
-823 KQGNELENGTN
+823 KQGNELENSSN
-834 RKLQGASSWL
+834 RKLQGASNWL
-844 INSDLKY
+844 INTDLKY
-851 DFVLRKDWKNSMTL
+851 DFTLNKDWKNSMTL

-892 LDFIWTN
+892 LDFVW
-899 SISKSIELKFGVDNI
+899 SSFISKNIELKLAVDNI

-920 KELGSK
+920 KELGAN
-926 STINITE
+926 STLEITE
-933 DSLVLREF
+933 ESLVLKEY
-941 KKGVGFSVNIGY
+941 KKGVGFSINIGY

>member
-1 MPKTKHNRN
+1 M
-10 KPVTYI
+10 
-16 LHFRRYFAKKL
+16 KL
-27 NQMKFKLIFLTLF
+27 KLFILTLF
-40 ITAVSFA
+40 ISTLTFA
-47 QNKGTIAGILTDKN
+47 QNKGTISGVLTDKDS
-61 ANNQSLPFANILIKG
+61 NNETLPFANILLKG
-76 TSIGTNTDID
+76 TSFNTTTDID
-86 GKYSITAAPGNYTI
+86 GKYTLNVPAGDYVI
-100 QFSFVGYESVEV
+100 QFSFIGYESMEI
-112 PVTVIANET
+112 PVAVKSGET
-121 VTINQALGS
+121 LTTNKALGS
-130 AGYKLEDVVVRS
+130 SSYKLDDVIIRTTVN
-142 TFSREKET
+142 REKET

-176 SDVEEGLTKV
+176 SDVEEGLTKI

-275 GYTTNNNLKNFLLSD
+275 GYTTNNNLQDFLLSD
-290 EVNSTKGTLG
+290 DANSAKGTLG
-300 LTGNDRALPSI
+300 MIGNDRALPGI
-311 FGTVPSGQKLSPAEY
+311 FGSVPSGQKLSPAEY
-326 ENGFGNKSWDVNSTQ
+326 ENGFGKKSWDVSSTK

-350 LHAQKFTLKNEDN
+350 LHAQKFNLKNDQN

-368 SFNFDNKYTF
+368 SFNFDNKYSF

-402 SYFTTFSGLAG
+402 SYQTTFSGLAG

-423 NFNTFLIKATESRIQ
+423 NFNTFLIKATESKIQ

-451 NNLIRLNQYE
+451 DNLIRMNQYE
-461 ESTYWNTQ
+461 ESNYWNTQ

-482 SLKAGGSYV
+482 SIKAGGSYV

-503 TGVKENENDI
+503 TGNIVNENEI
-513 NMTYG
+513 NMSYG

-524 QFLDVNGNFYFSSL
+524 QFLDVKGNFYYSSL

-546 DSEKPNV
+546 EDEKPNV

-560 SLNDMESSYR
+560 SLNDMQSTYR
-570 FFSGRRNIEKNYT
+570 FFSGRRSIEKNYT
-583 ADLNTISQN
+583 ANLNTISEN
-592 VNEDINNG
+592 INDDVNNG
-600 IVYVQEESNGDYK
+600 ILYVQEESNGDYK
-613 FKLNQFINAGYF
+613 VKLNQFINAGYF

-635 DLNAGIRAESSARVI
+635 DLNAGIRAESSTRTI
-650 KFRNQGDIFGSAF
+650 KYREQGDPFGNAF

-710 INPDG
+710 INADG
-715 TSESGNPDLKDS
+715 TSESGNPNLKDS
-727 ENYNADFKYELFPNS
+727 ENYNADFKYELFPDN
-742 KEMFAVGVFGKVI
+742 KELFAVGVFGKVI

-787 EIEMLLQLS
+787 EIEMLFQLS
-796 RISESLSNFSFGLN
+796 RINESLSNFSLGFN

-823 KQGNELENGTN
+823 KQGNELENSTN
-834 RKLQGASSWL
+834 RKLQGASNWL

-899 SISKSIELKFGVDNI
+899 SISKNLELKFAVDNI
-914 LNPSYK
+914 LNPSYR
-920 KELGSK
+920 KELGTE
-926 STINITE
+926 STLKITE
-933 DSLVLREF
+933 DSLVLKEF

>member
-1 MPKTKHNRN
+1 
-10 KPVTYI
+10 
-16 LHFRRYFAKKL
+16 
-27 NQMKFKLIFLTLF
+27 MKFRLIFITLF
-40 ITAVSFA
+40 ITAVSFS
-47 QNKGTIAGILTDKN
+47 QNKGAITGILTDKE
-61 ANNQSLPFANILIKG
+61 ANNQSLPFANVLIKE
-76 TSIGTNTDID
+76 TSNGANTDID
-86 GKYSITAAPGNYTI
+86 GNYSIAAAPGNYTL

-112 PVTVIANET
+112 PVTVVANET

-130 AGYKLEDVVVRS
+130 AGYKLEDVVIKATVN
-142 TFSREKET
+142 REKET

-161 IKQSIGSQE
+161 IKQSIGAQE

-176 SDVEEGLTKV
+176 SDVEEGLTKI

-249 SGDFAGATVNIETPQ
+249 SGDFAGATVNVETPQ

-290 EVNSTKGTLG
+290 DANSAKGTLG
-300 LTGNDRALPSI
+300 MIGNDRALSGI
-311 FGTVPSGQKLSPAEY
+311 FGSVPSGQKLSPAEY
-326 ENGFGNKSWDVNSTQ
+326 ENAYGKKSWDVDQTQ

-350 LHAQKFTLKNEDN
+350 LHAQKFNLKNEKN

-368 SFNFDNKYTF
+368 SFNFENKYSF

-387 LGQGNYDNNLYNTQY
+387 LGQGNYDKNLYTTQY
-402 SYFTTFSGLAG
+402 GYQTTFSALGG

-418 NRFNL
+418 NRLNL
-423 NFNTFLIKATESRIQ
+423 NFNTFLIKATESKIQ

-445 SLANQT
+445 SLANKT
-451 NNLIRLNQYE
+451 NNLIRMNQYE
-461 ESTYWNTQ
+461 ESNYWNTQ
-469 LYGDYKLTEDGKH
+469 LYGDYKITEDGKH
-482 SLKAGGSYV
+482 SIKAGGSYV

-503 TGVKENENDI
+503 TGTKVNENEI
-513 NMTYG
+513 NMSYG

-524 QFLDVNGNFYFSSL
+524 QYLDVKGNFYASSL
-538 LEYNLKFG
+538 VEYNLKFG
-546 DSEKPNV
+546 EKERTNI

-560 SLNDMESSYR
+560 TLNDMQSTYR

-583 ADLNTISQN
+583 ANLNSISEN
-592 VNEDINNG
+592 INDDINNG
-600 IVYVQEESNGDYK
+600 ILYVQEESNGDYK
-613 FKLNQFINAGYF
+613 VKLNQFVNAGYF
-625 NLFMKFGEKW
+625 NLFMTFGEKW
-635 DLNAGIRAESSARVI
+635 DLNAGIRGESSTRTI
-650 KFRNQGDIFGSAF
+650 KYREQGDPFGSAY

-668 DKLDILPSVNAKR
+668 DKLDVLPSINAKR
-681 ILNENSNLRLSLAK
+681 ILNENSNLRVSLAK

-710 INPDG
+710 INADG

-727 ENYNADFKYELFPNS
+727 ENYNLDFKYELFPNT
-742 KEMFAVGVFGKVI
+742 KELFAVGVFGKII

-777 NSEQAVIFGA
+777 NSEQAVIYGA
-787 EIEMLLQLS
+787 EIEMLFQLS
-796 RISESLSNFSFGLN
+796 RINESLANFSLGFN

-815 TDVKVDPT
+815 TDVKIDLK
-823 KQGNELENGTN
+823 KQGNELENSTN

-851 DFVLRKDWKNSMTL
+851 DFILNKDWKNSMTL

-892 LDFIWTN
+892 LDFVWTN

-926 STINITE
+926 NTLNITE
-933 DSLVLREF
+933 DSLILREF
-941 KKGVGFSVNIGY
+941 KKGVGFSFNIGY

>member
-1 MPKTKHNRN
+1 
-10 KPVTYI
+10 
-16 LHFRRYFAKKL
+16 
-27 NQMKFKLIFLTLF
+27 MKFRLIFITLF
-40 ITAVSFA
+40 ITAVSFS
-47 QNKGTIAGILTDKN
+47 QNKGAITGILTDKE
-61 ANNQSLPFANILIKG
+61 ANNQSLPFANVLIKE
-76 TSIGTNTDID
+76 TSNGANTDID
-86 GKYSITAAPGNYTI
+86 GNYSIAAAPGNYTL

-112 PVTVIANET
+112 PVTVVANET

-130 AGYKLEDVVVRS
+130 AGYKLEDVVIKATVN
-142 TFSREKET
+142 REKET

-161 IKQSIGSQE
+161 IKQSIGAQE

-176 SDVEEGLTKV
+176 SDVEEGLTKI

-290 EVNSTKGTLG
+290 DANSAKGTLG
-300 LTGNDRALPSI
+300 MIGNDRALSGI
-311 FGTVPSGQKLSPAEY
+311 FGSVPSGQKLSPAEY
-326 ENGFGNKSWDVNSTQ
+326 ENAYGKKSWDVDQTQ

-350 LHAQKFTLKNEDN
+350 LHAQKFNLEKERN

-368 SFNFDNKYTF
+368 SFNFDNKYSF

-402 SYFTTFSGLAG
+402 SYQTTFSGLAG
-413 MKYKT
+413 LKYKT
-418 NRFNL
+418 DRFNL
-423 NFNTFLIKATESRIQ
+423 SFNTFLIKATESKIQ

-461 ESTYWNTQ
+461 ESNYWNSQ
-469 LYGDYKLTEDGKH
+469 LYGDYKITEDGKH
-482 SLKAGGSYV
+482 SIKAGGSYV

-503 TGVKENENDI
+503 TGTKVNENEI
-513 NMTYG
+513 NMSYG

-524 QFLDVNGNFYFSSL
+524 QYLDVKGNFYASSL
-538 LEYNLKFG
+538 VEYNLKFG
-546 DSEKPNV
+546 EKERTNI

-560 SLNDMESSYR
+560 TLNDMQSTYR

-583 ADLNTISQN
+583 ANLNSISEN
-592 VNEDINNG
+592 INDDINNG
-600 IVYVQEESNGDYK
+600 ILYVQEESNGDYK
-613 FKLNQFINAGYF
+613 VKLNQFVNAGYI
-625 NLFMKFGEKW
+625 NLFMTFGEKW
-635 DLNAGIRAESSARVI
+635 NLNAGIRGESSTRTI
-650 KFRNQGDIFGSAF
+650 KYREQGDPFGSAY

-668 DKLDILPSVNAKR
+668 DKLDVLPSINAKR
-681 ILNENSNLRLSLAK
+681 ILNENSNLRVSLAK

-710 INPDG
+710 INADG

-727 ENYNADFKYELFPNS
+727 ENYNLDFKYELFPNT
-742 KEMFAVGVFGKVI
+742 KELFAVGVFGKII

-777 NSEQAVIFGA
+777 NSEQAVIYGA
-787 EIEMLLQLS
+787 EIEMLFQLS
-796 RISESLSNFSFGLN
+796 RINESLANFSLGFN

-815 TDVKVDPT
+815 TDVKIDLK
-823 KQGNELENGTN
+823 KQGNELENSTN

-851 DFVLRKDWKNSMTL
+851 DFILNKDWKNSMTL

-892 LDFIWTN
+892 LDFVWTN

-926 STINITE
+926 NTLNITE
-933 DSLVLREF
+933 DSLILREF
-941 KKGVGFSVNIGY
+941 KKGVGFSFNIGY

>member
-1 MPKTKHNRN
+1 
-10 KPVTYI
+10 
-16 LHFRRYFAKKL
+16 
-27 NQMKFKLIFLTLF
+27 MKFRILF
-40 ITAVSFA
+40 IALLITTFSFS
-47 QNKGTIAGILTDKN
+47 QNKGTVSGILTDKD
-61 ANNQSLPFANILIKG
+61 ANNQSLPFANVLIKG
-76 TSIGTNTDID
+76 TTIGTNTDID
-86 GKYSITAAPGNYTI
+86 GKYAITMTPGNYTV
-100 QFSFVGYESVEV
+100 QFSFVGYESIEI
-112 PVTVIANET
+112 PVTIIANET
-121 VTINQALGS
+121 ATINQAIGS
-130 AGYKLEDVVVRS
+130 GSYKLKDVVIKSNV
-142 TFSREKET
+142 SREKET

-161 IKQSIGSQE
+161 IKQSIGAQE

-176 SDVEEGLTKV
+176 SDVEEGLTKI

-275 GYTTNNNLKNFLLSD
+275 GYTTNNNLEKFLLSND
-290 EVNSTKGTLG
+290 ANSTNGTLG
-300 LTGNDRALPSI
+300 LIGKDRKLSSI
-311 FGTVPSGQKLSPAEY
+311 FGSVPGGKKLSPSEY
-326 ENGFGNKSWDVNSTQ
+326 ENAYGKNSWDVDETK
-341 SPLNSSIGF
+341 SPLNSSVGF
-350 LHAQKFTLKNEDN
+350 LHAQKFNLENERN

-368 SFNFDNKYTF
+368 SFNFDNKYST

-402 SYFTTFSGLAG
+402 SYQTTFSGLAG
-413 MKYKT
+413 LKYKT
-418 NRFNL
+418 NRLNVNL
-423 NFNTFLIKATESRIQ
+423 NTFLIKATESKIQ

-461 ESTYWNTQ
+461 ESNYWNSQ
-469 LYGDYKLTEDGKH
+469 LFGDYKLTEDGKH
-482 SLKAGGSYV
+482 SVKAGGSYV

-503 TGVKENENDI
+503 TGIKVNDNEI
-513 NMTYG
+513 NMSYG

-524 QFLDVNGNFYFSSL
+524 QYLDVKGNFYYSSF

-546 DSEKPNV
+546 NKEDSNK
-553 LSVGYNS
+553 LSIGYNS
-560 SLNDMESSYR
+560 FLNDMQSSYR
-570 FFSGRRNIEKNYT
+570 FFSGRKNIEKNYT
-583 ADLNTISQN
+583 ANLNTISEN
-592 VNEDINNG
+592 INNDVNNG

-613 FKLNQFINAGYF
+613 VKLNQFVNAGYF
-625 NLFMKFGEKW
+625 NLFLNLGEKW
-635 DLNAGIRAESSARVI
+635 DLNAGIRAESSIREI
-650 KFRNQGDIFGSAF
+650 KYREQGDPFGSAY
-663 RKKTD
+663 RKKSD
-668 DKLDILPSVNAKR
+668 DKLDLLPSINAKR
-681 ILNENSNLRLSLAK
+681 ILNDNSNLRLSLAK

-710 INPDG
+710 INADG
-715 TSESGNPDLKDS
+715 TSESGNPNLKDS
-727 ENYNADFKYELFPNS
+727 ENYNVDFKYELFPNN
-742 KEMFAVGVFGKVI
+742 KELFAVGLFGKMI

-766 ANSGGQITTFK
+766 ANSGGQITTFR

-787 EIEMLLQLS
+787 EIEMLFQLS
-796 RISESLSNFSFGLN
+796 RISESLSNFSLGFN

-823 KQGNELENGTN
+823 KQGNELENSTN

-844 INSDLKY
+844 VNSDLKY
-851 DFVLRKDWKNSMTL
+851 DFILNKDWKNSMTL

-892 LDFIWTN
+892 LDFVWSN
-899 SISKSIELKFGVDNI
+899 SISKNIELKFGVDNI

-926 STINITE
+926 STLNISE
-933 DSLVLREF
+933 NSLIVREY
-941 KKGVGFSVNIGY
+941 KKGVGFSFNIGY